1 IHCLSLPYTRL
12 PGFAGAPGLPGRDG
26 RPGLPGL
33 KGEMGSWHKGIA
45 GQRGER
51 GLPGLPGLPGA
62 PGLRGIPGTPGPNGP
77 RGQPGQV
84 GFPGMNGPIGNPGLP
99 GFKGKSGDSGLPGMA
114 GQPGD
119 RGSHGR
125 GGPPGLPDLQNSFLF
140 LFKRILFFFSAGL
153 HGQPG
158 PQGSAGP
165 QGFPGDTGDG
175 SFVFV
180 RHSQD
185 TTTPQCPQ
193 RTAKLQDSG
202 YSFMG
207 IQGDTYAAHQDLGS
221 SGSCLRRF
229 NAMPFLFC
237 DIGNSCHYASRND
250 YSYWL
255 STNEPMSASMAPFET
270 RDIPSHLSR
279 CVVCESPTP
288 VFAIHSQSQRVPAC
302 PDGYDLLWTGYSF
315 VFTSAD
321 GGRGDQQSLQS
332 PGSCLEKYHDRPYFH
347 CKDHSHCNYYPNMM
361 TFYLATLDDY
371 TGFEK
376 PKVRTLKAGTQR
388 QYISRCAVCH
398 ANLYKQTANGPSAF
412 FAQVKKL

>member
-1 IHCLSLPYTRL
+1 
-12 PGFAGAPGLPGRDG
+12 
-26 RPGLPGL
+26 
-33 KGEMGSWHKGIA
+33 
-45 GQRGER
+45 
-51 GLPGLPGLPGA
+51 
-62 PGLRGIPGTPGPNGP
+62 
-77 RGQPGQV
+77 
-84 GFPGMNGPIGNPGLP
+84 
-99 GFKGKSGDSGLPGMA
+99 MA
-114 GQPGD
+114 H
-119 RGSHGR
+119 SY
-125 GGPPGLPDLQNSFLF
+125 L
-140 LFKRILFFFSAGL
+140 
-153 HGQPG
+153 
-158 PQGSAGP
+158 
-165 QGFPGDTGDG
+165 
-175 SFVFV
+175 
-180 RHSQD
+180 HSQD

-229 NAMPFLFC
+229 SAMPFLFC

-279 CVVCESPTP
+279 CVICESPTP

-376 PKVRTLKAGTQR
+376 PTVRTLKAGTQR